1 MGWISQ
7 RHGDPPLTSLPAPP
21 TLRLTLGPMRQC
33 PPRGLSA
40 YQKHAAELL
49 AIEASQEKLINLILG
64 IYSAGLTLIAA
75 MLKDARALLQGL
87 DHTLSPLAWALIV
100 VAVLI
105 GAYAIYMSVR
115 RNKARQAVRQG
126 LLRVDQ
132 ALGFFEQ
139 GAYLQGEQ
147 LWPADWLNF
156 PKPSFLDWSHAIVI
170 AAGVAFIAA
179 IYFIAVS

>member
-1 MGWISQ
+1 
-7 RHGDPPLTSLPAPP
+7 
-21 TLRLTLGPMRQC
+21 MRQC

-132 ALGFFEQ
+132 ALGFFESRCLPAGRAALARRLAQ
-139 GAYLQGEQ
+139 FSQTQ
-147 LWPADWLNF
+147 LSRLEPCHRHRRWGRFHRRHLF
-156 PKPSFLDWSHAIVI
+156 HCS
-170 AAGVAFIAA
+170 
-179 IYFIAVS
+179 

>member
-1 MGWISQ
+1 MPKPVFNNPAIEA
-7 RHGDPPLTSLPAPP
+7 LTQDNQVKMLLA
-21 TLRLTLGPMRQC
+21 
-33 PPRGLSA
+33 A

-49 AIEASQEKLINLILG
+49 AIEASQEKLINLVLG
-64 IYSAGLTLIAA
+64 IYSAGLTLIVA
-75 MLKDARALLQGL
+75 MLKDAKALLQGP

-105 GAYAIYMSVR
+105 GAYAIYMSAR
-115 RNKARQAVRQG
+115 RNKARLAVRQG

-170 AAGVAFIAA
+170 AAGAAFIVA
-179 IYFIAVS
+179 ICFIAVS